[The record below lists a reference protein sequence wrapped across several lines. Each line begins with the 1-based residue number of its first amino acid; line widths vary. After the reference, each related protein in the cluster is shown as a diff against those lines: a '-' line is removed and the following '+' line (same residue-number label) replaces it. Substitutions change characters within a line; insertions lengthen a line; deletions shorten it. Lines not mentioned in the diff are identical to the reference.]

1 MVQLL
6 LVSHSNLQMEP
17 SLSLHFQTRA
27 LFQASLNLIAS
38 HFSLSNSS
46 IKLILL
52 TTGTI
57 RKLFLE
63 YKFVCRRDPGI
74 EPPIMAINTVLS
86 VMAYEYTSEKLSV
99 HPSDDGCSD
108 LTFYALLEA
117 ASFSRIWLP
126 FCRKLKVEPRLP
138 EAYFRKTVKHAD
150 DSAMAKECLCNTQT
164 QPKSYD
170 QILKNYINSFKNFLF
185 NQT

>member
-1 MVQLL
+1 MNKGKLESKSYL
-6 LVSHSNLQMEP
+6 PLFE
-17 SLSLHFQTRA
+17 TRPA
-27 LFQASLNLIAS
+27 RGRQLFQLFSASISITICFIWVYRLIQFKHKINTS
-38 HFSLSNSS
+38 
-46 IKLILL
+46 
-52 TTGTI
+52 
-57 RKLFLE
+57 
-63 YKFVCRRDPGI
+63 YDRRDPGI